1 MIEFEH
7 ELEFEGHVLKV
18 NVEAT
23 GHVYGHNYG
32 EDADGNRGEWRVE
45 CEDIV
50 LKITDS
56 RGNDITKKLE
66 ARHESSI
73 EYLDEIAYEKLIE
86 TDDER
91 KVRSEPED
99 YEDR

>member
-1 MIEFEH
+1 MIEFEYT
-7 ELEFEGHVLKV
+7 LDLNGHDLAV
-18 NVEAT
+18 NVEAE

-56 RGNDITKKLE
+56 RGNDNTKK
-66 ARHESSI
+66 I
-73 EYLDEIAYEKLIE
+73 ETKYEGSYETIEDMAYEKLIE
-86 TDDER
+86 ADDER